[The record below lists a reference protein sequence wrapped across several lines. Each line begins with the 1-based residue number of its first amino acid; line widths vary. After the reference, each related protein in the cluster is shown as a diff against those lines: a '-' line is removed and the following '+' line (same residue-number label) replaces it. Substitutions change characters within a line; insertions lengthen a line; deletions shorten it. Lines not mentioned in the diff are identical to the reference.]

1 MEYKNVDEMKIEEVV
16 EEINSLY
23 KKSQESPLTEDE
35 KARQQVLR
43 QRYVSNV
50 KNNFRAQ
57 IAGYEKVDHSKN
69 N

>member
-1 MEYKNVDEMKIEEVV
+1 MEYKNIDEMKIEEVV
-16 EEINSLY
+16 EEINSFY
-23 KKSQESPLTEDE
+23 KKSQESALTDE
-35 KARQQVLR
+35 ERARQQVLR

-57 IAGYEKVDHSKN
+57 IEGYKKVDPSKN